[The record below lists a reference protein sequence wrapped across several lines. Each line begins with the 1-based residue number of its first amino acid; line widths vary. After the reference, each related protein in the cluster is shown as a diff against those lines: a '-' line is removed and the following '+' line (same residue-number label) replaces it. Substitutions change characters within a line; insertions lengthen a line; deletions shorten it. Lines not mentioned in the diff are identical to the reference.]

1 MTISFNGVFT
11 LFTVFTLFFDGT
23 ERHFDCKNWLQVIA
37 SGSSA
42 ISIYNVQHLRSGLP
56 LIIAHMFCFGKGKL
70 PARIGSLTVMS
81 GGNPGKHHEGTTF
94 SPPLIPP
101 LKRGL
106 WVFQPTPQRGTAQ
119 PGGERIKKFN
129 FALVELLH
137 FFHSL
142 INHFLDSFAN
152 LRKLMI
158 NFPVGKP

>member
-1 MTISFNGVFT
+1 MTISFAGVFT
-11 LFTVFTLFFDGT
+11 VFTVFTLFFDGT
-23 ERHFDCKNWLQVIA
+23 KSHFDCKNCQVV
-37 SGSSA
+37 
-42 ISIYNVQHLRSGLP
+42 NVRCLRSGLS
-56 LIIAHMFCFGKGKL
+56 LIIAHLFYFGKGKL
-70 PARIGSLTVMS
+70 PARIGLLTVMS
-81 GGNPGKHHEGTTF
+81 GANPGKHRVGTTF

-106 WVFQPTPQRGTAQ
+106 WVFQPPLQRGTAR